1 MAKRFHGE
9 SPGNP
14 AVCLCGE
21 VIHQE
26 CRGGIPVLRAET
38 NQQIH
43 ALTAAGES
51 FQRTAELAGVSAHIV
66 KRIIHG

>member
-9 SPGNP
+9 SPDDPGL
-14 AVCLCGE
+14 CLCGE

-38 NQQIH
+38 SQRIR
-43 ALTAAGES
+43 ALAAEGES
-51 FQRTAELAGVSAHIV
+51 FRRTAGLTGVSTHIV
-66 KRIIHG
+66 KRLIHG